1 MVIKMKYLKYLLIII
16 PIISLT
22 ACHLA
27 NTPTSIVE
35 DYLTKYQKLD
45 KDVEKE
51 INDVV
56 ENSAVDDSDKERYKK
71 VIEKGYQNLT
81 YKIKDEK
88 IDGNLA
94 TVEVQIEVL
103 DYKKIVN
110 NSDITTRIDELEKAS
125 ENINY
130 TINFELSKDDSGNWI
145 LNTLSDSDLKKIQG
159 MY

>member
-1 MVIKMKYLKYLLIII
+1 MKYLKYTLIII

-56 ENSAVDDSDKERYKK
+56 ENSTVDDSEKVRYKK
-71 VIEKGYQNLT
+71 IIKKGYQNLT

-110 NSDITTRIDELEKAS
+110 NSDITTRIDDLEKAS
-125 ENINY
+125 ETINY

-145 LNTLSDSDLKKIQG
+145 LNPPSSSDIKKIQG

>member
-1 MVIKMKYLKYLLIII
+1 MVIKMKYLKYTLIII

-51 INDVV
+51 IKDVV
-56 ENSAVDDSDKERYKK
+56 ENSTVDDSEKERYKK
-71 VIEKGYQNLT
+71 IIKKGYQNLT

-110 NSDITTRIDELEKAS
+110 NSDITTRIDDLEKAS
-125 ENINY
+125 ETINY

-145 LNTLSDSDLKKIQG
+145 LNPPSSSDIKKIQG

>member
-110 NSDITTRIDELEKAS
+110 NSDITTRIDELEKAC

>member
-1 MVIKMKYLKYLLIII
+1 MKYLKSLLIII
-16 PIISLT
+16 PITLLT

-45 KDVEKE
+45 TQVEKE
-51 INDVV
+51 INEVV
-56 ENSAVDDSDKERYKK
+56 ENSSVDESDKERYKK

-103 DYKKIVN
+103 DYKKIIN
-110 NSDITTRIDELEKAS
+110 NSNITTRIDELEKAT
-125 ENINY
+125 EKINY

-145 LNTLSDSDLKKIQG
+145 LNTPSDSDLKKIQG

>member
-1 MVIKMKYLKYLLIII
+1 MKYLKYLLIII

-45 KDVEKE
+45 KDVEKQ

-88 IDGNLA
+88 IDGNIA

-145 LNTLSDSDLKKIQG
+145 LNTPSDSDLKKIQG

>member
-1 MVIKMKYLKYLLIII
+1 MKYLKYTLIII

-35 DYLTKYQKLD
+35 DYLTRYQKLD

-56 ENSAVDDSDKERYKK
+56 ENSTVDDSEKERCKK
-71 VIEKGYQNLT
+71 IIKKGYQNLT

-110 NSDITTRIDELEKAS
+110 NSDITTRIDDLEKAS
-125 ENINY
+125 ETINY

-145 LNTLSDSDLKKIQG
+145 LNPPSSSDIKKIQG

>member
-1 MVIKMKYLKYLLIII
+1 MKYLKYLLIII

>member
-1 MVIKMKYLKYLLIII
+1 MVIKMKYLKYTLIII

-56 ENSAVDDSDKERYKK
+56 ENSTVDDSEKERYKK
-71 VIEKGYQNLT
+71 IIKKGYQNLT

-88 IDGNLA
+88 INRL
-94 TVEVQIEVL
+94 T
-103 DYKKIVN
+103 
-110 NSDITTRIDELEKAS
+110 SS
-125 ENINY
+125 
-130 TINFELSKDDSGNWI
+130 
-145 LNTLSDSDLKKIQG
+145 LNTAIREILTGGDLNNETLTVKR
-159 MY
+159 

>member
-1 MVIKMKYLKYLLIII
+1 MKYLKYTLIII

-45 KDVEKE
+45 KEVEKE

-56 ENSAVDDSDKERYKK
+56 ENSTVDDSEKERYKK
-71 VIEKGYQNLT
+71 IIKKDDKNLT

-110 NSDITTRIDELEKAS
+110 NSDITTRIDDLEKAS
-125 ENINY
+125 ETINY

-145 LNTLSDSDLKKIQG
+145 LNPPSSSDIKKIQG

>member
-145 LNTLSDSDLKKIQG
+145 LNAPSDSDLKKIQG

>member
-145 LNTLSDSDLKKIQG
+145 LNTPSDSDLKKIQG

>member
-1 MVIKMKYLKYLLIII
+1 MKYLKYLLIII

-145 LNTLSDSDLKKIQG
+145 LNAPSDSDLKKIQG

>member
-1 MVIKMKYLKYLLIII
+1 MVIKMKYLKYTLIII

-56 ENSAVDDSDKERYKK
+56 ENSTVDDSEKVRYKK
-71 VIEKGYQNLT
+71 IIKKGYQNLT

-110 NSDITTRIDELEKAS
+110 NSDITTRIDDLEKAS
-125 ENINY
+125 ETINY

-145 LNTLSDSDLKKIQG
+145 LNPPSSSDIKKIQG

>member
-1 MVIKMKYLKYLLIII
+1 MKYLKYTLIII

-45 KDVEKE
+45 KEVEKE

-56 ENSAVDDSDKERYKK
+56 ENSTVDDSEKERYKK
-71 VIEKGYQNLT
+71 IIKIGYQNLT

-110 NSDITTRIDELEKAS
+110 NSDITTRIDDLEKAS
-125 ENINY
+125 ETINY

-145 LNTLSDSDLKKIQG
+145 LNPPSSSDIKKIQG

>member
-1 MVIKMKYLKYLLIII
+1 MKYLKYLLIII

-145 LNTLSDSDLKKIQG
+145 LNTPSDSDLKKIQG

>member
-1 MVIKMKYLKYLLIII
+1 MKYLKYTLIII

-45 KDVEKE
+45 KEVEKE

-56 ENSAVDDSDKERYKK
+56 ENSTVDDSEKERYKK
-71 VIEKGYQNLT
+71 IIKKGYQNLT

-110 NSDITTRIDELEKAS
+110 NSDITTRIDDLEKAS
-125 ENINY
+125 
-130 TINFELSKDDSGNWI
+130 
-145 LNTLSDSDLKKIQG
+145 
-159 MY
+159 

>member
-45 KDVEKE
+45 KDVEKQ

-88 IDGNLA
+88 IDGNIA

-145 LNTLSDSDLKKIQG
+145 LNTPSDSDLKKIQG

>member
-45 KDVEKE
+45 KAVEKQ

-88 IDGNLA
+88 IDGNIA

-145 LNTLSDSDLKKIQG
+145 LNTPSDSDLKKIQG

>member
-1 MVIKMKYLKYLLIII
+1 MKYLKYLLIII

-45 KDVEKE
+45 KDVEKQ

-56 ENSAVDDSDKERYKK
+56 ENSAIDDSDKERYKK

-88 IDGNLA
+88 IDGNIA

-145 LNTLSDSDLKKIQG
+145 LNTPSDSDLKKIQG

>member
-1 MVIKMKYLKYLLIII
+1 MKYLKYLLIII

-81 YKIKDEK
+81 YKIKDEE

-145 LNTLSDSDLKKIQG
+145 LNTPSDSDLKKIQG

>member
-1 MVIKMKYLKYLLIII
+1 MIAKKKIIK
-16 PIISLT
+16 
-22 ACHLA
+22 
-27 NTPTSIVE
+27 
-35 DYLTKYQKLD
+35 
-45 KDVEKE
+45 
-51 INDVV
+51 
-56 ENSAVDDSDKERYKK
+56 
-71 VIEKGYQNLT
+71 KGYQNLT

-110 NSDITTRIDELEKAS
+110 NSDITTRIDDLEKAS
-125 ENINY
+125 ETINY

-145 LNTLSDSDLKKIQG
+145 LNPPSSSDIKKIQG